1 MEKIEKSNLQ
11 LQKNTH
17 KYNFSLIMIFLTFF
31 GCSNEIKET
40 TYKYNSNEYHEKIK
54 EFKISLNKAKEI
66 ASRLYFKKNPNSKK
80 YSFSLNFILGDY
92 YIFCNSNCLYNLK
105 TTQYFLKGIWINGK
119 TGKAIYKDTEEYVKI
134 LIEIPSE
141 NLNSYSGTIKK
152 PE

>member
-54 EFKISLNKAKEI
+54 EFKISLNKAK
-66 ASRLYFKKNPNSKK
+66 RLPHAYILKKIRTRKS
-80 YSFSLNFILGDY
+80 IV
-92 YIFCNSNCLYNLK
+92 
-105 TTQYFLKGIWINGK
+105 FL
-119 TGKAIYKDTEEYVKI
+119 
-134 LIEIPSE
+134 
-141 NLNSYSGTIKK
+141 
-152 PE
+152 